1 MHVSLRDSPE
11 QLVVKHFVNAFGP
24 DSLIKA
30 QAFKTRTAKAFPFPA
45 NRWAAL
51 QRLMY
56 LSSQDQ

>member
-30 QAFKTRTAKAFPFPA
+30 QAFKTRTAKAFA
-45 NRWAAL
+45 RGGA
-51 QRLMY
+51 R
-56 LSSQDQ
+56 SSCAK